1 MADDAPQSSGAGG
14 TLKSKWGPLPVWG
27 WLLLVTVAIGIY
39 WLIAS
44 RKAKSSGSSA
54 GSQGGPGAVGQP
66 GVVVINQDDG
76 GEGDTGPAPKGSKP
90 PKPPESTRQIT
101 LTKDETLGQLAK
113 QRHWSQ
119 ETEQDV
125 EQQNVTQGG
134 GHWTPGTRLKKGQE
148 VVRPLKGS

>member
-1 MADDAPQSSGAGG
+1 MADGAPQSSGAGG

-39 WLIAS
+39 WLVAS
-44 RKAKSSGSSA
+44 RKSASASQAA

-76 GEGDTGPAPKGSKP
+76 GETPEPAPKGSKP

-119 ETEQDV
+119 KTEQDV
-125 EQQNVTQGG
+125 EQENVTQGG